1 MTGTKS
7 VDSSI
12 QIIYFA
18 IPEKD
23 KDKLTEEDLEAKVA
37 ELEIKYPEK
46 SLGWFP
52 LKQKHDIHYIRFQ
65 TLFDMLEYCQ
75 AADIL
80 YLWDGWADDF
90 NCRILYEVAKENN
103 IPILYD
109 NE

>member
-1 MTGTKS
+1 MSEIKT
-7 VDSSI
+7 VDSST

-23 KDKLTEEDLEAKVA
+23 KDKIIEKDLEDKVA
-37 ELEIKYPEK
+37 QLEIKYPEK
-46 SLGWFP
+46 TLGWFP

-65 TLFDMLEYCQ
+65 TLFNMLEYFE

-80 YLWDGWADDF
+80 YLWNGWADDF
-90 NCRILYEVAKENN
+90 NCKILYELAKEND